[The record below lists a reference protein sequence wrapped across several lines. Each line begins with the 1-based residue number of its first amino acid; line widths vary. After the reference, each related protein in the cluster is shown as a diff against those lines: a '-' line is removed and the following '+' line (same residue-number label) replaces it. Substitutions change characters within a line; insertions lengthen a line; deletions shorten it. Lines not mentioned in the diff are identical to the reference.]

1 MHSMISWNAWMGKR
15 NGVWWNPHGN
25 GEVFRLLFRMRLC
38 LFSTWMWVCGTW
50 RFTMMARTKKWS
62 PSVQLFWIQCKTVH
76 VIVMAMASVFLVSA
90 TVFPDFMEQ
99 IVLKLPARCC
109 AVAMVSTPKE
119 PACATVAGKVRNVM
133 YPSASVLIPRVEVMV
148 PASKGT
154 VSVPLA
160 IKEKTVR
167 KLIA

>member
-1 MHSMISWNAWMGKR
+1 MCCFFFCSI
-15 NGVWWNPHGN
+15 
-25 GEVFRLLFRMRLC
+25 F
-38 LFSTWMWVCGTW
+38 
-50 RFTMMARTKKWS
+50 
-62 PSVQLFWIQCKTVH
+62 Q
-76 VIVMAMASVFLVSA
+76 
-90 TVFPDFMEQ
+90 
-99 IVLKLPARCC
+99 LPARCC

-167 KLIA
+167 KVILWHIFFLCCEIFFGALRRERAIIF